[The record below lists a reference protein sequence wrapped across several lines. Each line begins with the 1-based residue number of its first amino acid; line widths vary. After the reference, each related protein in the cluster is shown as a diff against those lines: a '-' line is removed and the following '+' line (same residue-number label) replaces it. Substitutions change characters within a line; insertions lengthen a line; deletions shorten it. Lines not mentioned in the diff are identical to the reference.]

1 MDEFIKYVLDEAIT
15 PLSAGVILIA
25 VTGIAILQRSYLR
38 EIALLRKEMK
48 TRDSQLAELQEILH
62 LSKVSELQGKV
73 ANLNPQPRRRLTP
86 QQKSGLAEYAKVPEG
101 RRFTLEII
109 HDMAGSDCSAYAN
122 DFRTVFNA
130 IVGWSISRS
139 AVLRPGWIARCGL
152 GVHVQDREI
161 LSRPETLLLNAL
173 AAAGI
178 DYDLIRIPELNSDLA
193 LLVTPVPAE
202 FLRPFSNTRIPKACA
217 LITTTCTSNKRSAA
231 IPPSHPQSG

>member
-1 MDEFIKYVLDEAIT
+1 
-15 PLSAGVILIA
+15 
-25 VTGIAILQRSYLR
+25 
-38 EIALLRKEMK
+38 MK

-202 FLRPFSNTRIPKACA
+202 FLRPDASHVNSGSVRLDRETIAGGLSWINSTRP
-217 LITTTCTSNKRSAA
+217 L
-231 IPPSHPQSG
+231 

>member
-1 MDEFIKYVLDEAIT
+1 MDEFIKYALDEAIT
-15 PLSAGVILIA
+15 PLSAGVTLIA
-25 VTGIAILQRSYLR
+25 AIVIALLQRSYLR
-38 EIALLRKEMK
+38 QIAVLRKEMK

-62 LSKVSELQGKV
+62 LSKVSELQSKV

-86 QQKSGLAEYAKVPEG
+86 QQKSGLAEYGKVPEG

-130 IVGWSISRS
+130 IIGWSISRS

-202 FLRPFSNTRIPKACA
+202 SLRPDV
-217 LITTTCTSNKRSAA
+217 
-231 IPPSHPQSG
+231 SHVSSGSVRLDRETIAGG

>member
-1 MDEFIKYVLDEAIT
+1 VDEFIKYVLDEAIT
-15 PLSAGVILIA
+15 PLLAGVILIA

-38 EIALLRKEMK
+38 QIALLRKEMK
-48 TRDSQLAELQEILH
+48 TRDSKLAELQDILH
-62 LSKVSELQGKV
+62 LSKVSELQSKV
-73 ANLNPQPRRRLTP
+73 AKLNPQPRRRLTP
-86 QQKSGLAEYAKVPEG
+86 QQKSGLAKYGKVPEG
-101 RRFTLEII
+101 RRLTLEII

-202 FLRPFSNTRIPKACA
+202 SLRPDASHVSSGSVRLDRETKARG
-217 LITTTCTSNKRSAA
+217 LSWINST
-231 IPPSHPQSG
+231 

>member
-1 MDEFIKYVLDEAIT
+1 MDEFIKYVLEEAIT
-15 PLSAGVILIA
+15 PLLAGVVLIA
-25 VTGIAILQRSYLR
+25 ATVIALLQRR
-38 EIALLRKEMK
+38 QIAVLRKEMK
-48 TRDSQLAELQEILH
+48 ARDSQLAELQEILH

-73 ANLNPQPRRRLTP
+73 ANLNPQTRRRLTP
-86 QQKSGLAEYAKVPEG
+86 QQKSALAEYAKVPEG

-130 IVGWSISRS
+130 IGGWAISRS

-161 LSRPETLLLNAL
+161 LSRPETFLLNAL

-202 FLRPFSNTRIPKACA
+202 FLRPDASHVNSGSVRLDRETKARG
-217 LITTTCTSNKRSAA
+217 LSWINST
-231 IPPSHPQSG
+231 

>member
-202 FLRPFSNTRIPKACA
+202 FLRPDDSHVNSGSVRLDRETKARG
-217 LITTTCTSNKRSAA
+217 LSWINST
-231 IPPSHPQSG
+231 